1 MPNKKILVI
10 EDDPTVAEAVVE
22 KLRSSGFRTMRGIRG
37 VTASRPSG
45 MRSPTW

>member
-22 KLRSSGFRTMRGIRG
+22 KLRSSGFRTHHREAYG
-37 VTASRPSG
+37 A
-45 MRSPTW
+45 